1 MSTFQLWVKQGCPGK
16 PGRYPL
22 AEIVQWLRSSG
33 PWRPYAKGAVDDELL
48 AIGDS
53 PGLERYRLAKAA
65 LAELE
70 LQERQRTLLP
80 VDQMRAV
87 LLRWSTLVRRLSE
100 RLAKRFGAEASAAVN
115 DCLDECGRV
124 IDELRPGDDA

>member
-1 MSTFQLWVKQGCPGK
+1 MKQGCPGK

-22 AEIVQWLRSSG
+22 AEIVQWLRNEG
-33 PWRPYAKGAVDDELL
+33 PWRPHGRGESTDDPLL
-48 AIGDS
+48 SAGDS

-80 VDQMRAV
+80 VEKVREV
-87 LLRWSTLVRRLSE
+87 LLRWAMLVRRMAE
-100 RLAKRFGAEASAAVN
+100 RLGKRYGAEAAGAVS

-124 IDELRPGDDA
+124 IDELRPGNDT